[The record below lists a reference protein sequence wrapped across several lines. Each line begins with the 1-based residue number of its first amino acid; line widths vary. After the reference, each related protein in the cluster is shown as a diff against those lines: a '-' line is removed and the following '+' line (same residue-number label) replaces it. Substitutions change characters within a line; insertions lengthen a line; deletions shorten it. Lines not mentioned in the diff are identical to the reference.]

1 MRAILIL
8 GAAAAALVGTATSA
22 SASPIAQI
30 RNAAARVVVLPE
42 NRSDVKFEFLTV
54 NQSLPIELRTEG
66 DKVIADGGLKHRIH
80 GCNSINFGWNGN
92 DNDHRN
98 VTVHISGVGKVSYDN
113 LPQLVVHVP
122 LDARV
127 ETSGAVW
134 GSVGRAN
141 SLSLGNAGCG
151 DWTVA
156 NVRGQLKL
164 SQAGSG
170 DVRAGTS
177 GDLKVSIAGSGDVA
191 TQATAG
197 GADLSIAGSGDV
209 IVASINGPLD
219 ASIAGSGDIR
229 VKGGRATTME
239 ASIAGSGDI
248 AFEGTAD
255 SMKASIAGSG
265 DITGAHVTGAISKS
279 ILGSGSVYANG
290 KELPR
295 GRHHHDDD
303 DDGDDD

>member
-8 GAAAAALVGTATSA
+8 GVAAAALAATATTA

-42 NRSDVKFEFLTV
+42 NRPDVKFEFITV
-54 NQSLPIELRTEG
+54 NKSLPIELRTEG

-80 GCNSINFGWNGN
+80 GCNSMDIGWKGN

-98 VTVHISGVGKVSYDN
+98 VTVRIGGIGKVSYEN

-122 LDARV
+122 MDARV

-134 GSVGRAN
+134 GSVGRSN

-156 NVRGQLKL
+156 NTRGELKL

-170 DVRAGTS
+170 DVHAGTS
-177 GDLKVSIAGSGDVA
+177 GSLKVSIAGSGDVA
-191 TQATAG
+191 HQPTAG
-197 GADLSIAGSGDV
+197 GADLSIAGSGD
-209 IVASINGPLD
+209 ITVASINGPLD

-229 VKGGRATTME
+229 VKGGRAPTMS

-248 AFEGTAD
+248 VFEGTAD
-255 SMKASIAGSG
+255 TMKASIAGSG
-265 DITGAHVTGAISKS
+265 DVTGAHVTGPVTKS

-295 GRHHHDDD
+295 SRHHHDDD
-303 DDGDDD
+303 DDEG

>member
-8 GAAAAALVGTATSA
+8 GAAAAALTASATTA
-22 SASPIAQI
+22 SASPVAQI

-42 NRSDVKFEFLTV
+42 NRSDVKFEFITV
-54 NQSLPIELRTEG
+54 NASLPIELRTEG

-80 GCNSINFGWNGN
+80 GCNSINLGINTKG
-92 DNDHRN
+92 DEHRN
-98 VTVHISGVGKVSYDN
+98 VTVHISGIGKVTYDN

-122 LDARV
+122 MDARV

-141 SLSLGNAGCG
+141 SLDLGNAGCG

-156 NVRGQLKL
+156 NVRGELKL

-177 GDLKVSIAGSGDVA
+177 GDLKVSIAGSGDVS

-197 GADLSIAGSGDV
+197 GAELSIAGSGD
-209 IVASINGPLD
+209 IGVASMNGVLD
-219 ASIAGSGDIR
+219 ANIAGSGDIR
-229 VKGGRATTME
+229 VHGGHASSMSG
-239 ASIAGSGDI
+239 SIAGSGDI
-248 AFEGTAD
+248 TFDGTAD
-255 SMKASIAGSG
+255 TMKASIAGSG
-265 DITGAHVTGAISKS
+265 DITGAHVTGPVTKS

-295 GRHHHDDD
+295 GRHHDDD
-303 DDGDDD
+303 DDD